1 MTMAKTE
8 FIEGV
13 FVSYPLEYLPKLFA
27 IFGTISRRAF
37 FEKLA
42 EIDGTG
48 GEGLSIEQM
57 AQIIQVGL
65 LAERPQTTIEDAMKL
80 VSKFNEDQGLEGLE
94 NFIVDAFGDAK
105 LTDKKAVDKR
115 RMLLMELKA
124 LDLKRM
130 EYAVHSKKLDL
141 EETEKKIE
149 EKVAEMGA
157 DTGEAKKTTATKP
170 APKKKTKT

>member
-8 FIEGV
+8 FIEGIY
-13 FVSYPLEYLPKLFA
+13 VSYPLEYLPKLFA

-65 LAERPQTTIEDAMKL
+65 LSERPQTTLDDTMKL
-80 VSKFNEDQGLEGLE
+80 VSKFNEEHGIEGLE
-94 NFIVDAFGDAK
+94 NFIIDAFGDAK

-115 RMLLMELKA
+115 RELLRELKE

-130 EYAVHSKKLDL
+130 EYAVQGRKLEL
-141 EETEKKIE
+141 EKTEKDIE
-149 EKVAEMGA
+149 EKVADMGEEKKVTA
-157 DTGEAKKTTATKP
+157 AKPTPKMRAKT
-170 APKKKTKT
+170 

>member
-8 FIEGV
+8 FIEGIY
-13 FVSYPLEYLPKLFA
+13 VSYPLEYLPKLFA
-27 IFGTISRRAF
+27 IFGAISRRAF

-65 LAERPQTTIEDAMKL
+65 LSERPQTTLGDTMKL
-80 VSKFNEDQGLEGLE
+80 VSKFNEEHGIEGLE
-94 NFIVDAFGDAK
+94 NFIIDAFGDAK

-115 RMLLMELKA
+115 RELLRELKE

-130 EYAVHSKKLDL
+130 EYAVQGKKLEL
-141 EETEKKIE
+141 EKAEKEIE
-149 EKVAEMGA
+149 EKVADM
-157 DTGEAKKTTATKP
+157 GEATKTTTAKP
-170 APKKKTKT
+170 TPKMRAKT